1 MSPVGVR
8 TSQSTHVL
16 ETGLAKLWLLLV
28 GVNQYQ
34 DEALPSLG
42 YPALD
47 CQGLAEALL
56 AATAGFP
63 QREILIHHD
72 FAPHQPN
79 LDTVRSSLR
88 QIVKA
93 SKSIDTILF
102 YFSGHGMLESNTQQ
116 VVLCLKD
123 TQKNNLINTGL
134 KLQELLQLL
143 ENCQAQQQ
151 LVCLDACHSGGMT
164 LLGAKGTTQTEPL
177 LNPTTQLVEV
187 LRQRAAK
194 RKGFYALLSCDQ
206 GQQSWEFPQLGH
218 GVFTYYLIR
227 GLRGEASDSQGVIE
241 ADGLYRYVYH
251 QTLAYI
257 DNFNQ
262 QLRLINQ
269 QKRGRGETQIY
280 SEYSLQTPKRI
291 VEGVGELILG
301 LKPKG
306 LESRHLRQALV
317 IDGLPENENSLALS
331 KILSG
336 AGGFEV
342 EYLKLSDKNATL
354 DIRKKIQKCLLFES
368 FALKPTRSIVPEE
381 TATVLLYM
389 RSRIQ
394 QTEAGEAVLLLGEDV
409 TITRSWLKK
418 QLCRSKSQQIIVL
431 DSLVISDTD
440 ALSLR
445 DWVEELQLG
454 IDEGQCLIAAASPLQ
469 DFDKFTTTII
479 QILSKSTR
487 LSGLTAAGWITQLQL
502 ELADSQI
509 KLYILLSGSQ
519 GVIEVLQSS
528 VEAPTVENSTE
539 NSTPDNLA
547 SSVGIDY
554 RKLRN
559 LLKAKKWREADE
571 ETTNLILKLAHRE
584 QQNNLQVE
592 SIENIPET
600 DLKTI
605 DTLWV
610 KYSNGRF
617 GFSVQKDIWQSLRS
631 SKAADYVLAL
641 AIGNDNVAN
650 SETCI
655 DFVNRVGWR
664 LKDSWI
670 EYSDLNFSDDAP
682 PGHLPFFGFFEKV
695 WRVKVLGVWEWHS
708 AIVTASWWRLCVALL
723 SKFESDNIK
732 A

>member
-56 AATAGFP
+56 AATEGFP

-72 FAPHQPN
+72 FAFYQSN

-123 TQKNNLINTGL
+123 TQKDNLINTGL

-164 LLGAKGTTQTEPL
+164 LLGAKGTTQTEPI

-257 DNFNQ
+257 DKFNQ

-280 SEYSLQTPKRI
+280 SEYPLQTPKRI

-317 IDGLPENENSLALS
+317 IDGLAQNENSLALS
-331 KILSG
+331 KILEG
-336 AGGFEV
+336 AGGFDV
-342 EYLKLSDKNATL
+342 EYWSYFDNSATS
-354 DIRKKIQKCLLFES
+354 DIRKIIQKCLLSEC
-368 FALKPTRSIVPEE
+368 FAQKPTRSIVPKE

-394 QTEAGEAVLLLGEDV
+394 QTEQQESVLLLGEDV

-418 QLCRSKSQQIIVL
+418 QLRRSKSQQIIVL
-431 DSLVISDTD
+431 DCPVKSDTQS
-440 ALSLR
+440 LSLR

-454 IDEGQCLIAAASPLQ
+454 IDEGQCLIAAASPLEEL
-469 DFDKFTTTII
+469 DKFATVAIET
-479 QILSKSTR
+479 LSKTTQA
-487 LSGLTAAGWITQLQL
+487 SGLTAAGWITQLQV
-502 ELADSQI
+502 ELADSKI

-519 GVIEVLQSS
+519 GVIEVLQGS
-528 VEAPTVENSTE
+528 VEASTVK
-539 NSTPDNLA
+539 NSTPDNLT

-554 RKLRN
+554 RKLRD
-559 LLKAKKWREADE
+559 LLKAKKWRDADE
-571 ETTNLILKLAHRE
+571 ETTNLMLKLAHQE
-584 QQNNLQVE
+584 QQNHLE
-592 SIENIPET
+592 SERIQNIPET

-617 GFSVQKDIWQSLRS
+617 GFSVQKGIWQSLRS

-723 SKFESDNIK
+723 SRFESFNIK